1 MGANHDYIVKSNN
14 YYRGLVDKAFKVGK
28 ATVKAKIEKDN
39 PEFVSLQ
46 TDGWTAAHTG
56 YIRGVCSESLHCTV
70 LQYTALHWTVIQCNS
85 QYCTA
90 VNCTALHYTKLK
102 YTKLKYNVQ

>member
-1 MGANHDYIVKSNN
+1 MGANPDYIVKSNN

-28 ATVKAKIEKDN
+28 ATVKAKMEKDN

-56 YIRGVCSESLHCTV
+56 YMGGICSKSLHCT
-70 LQYTALHWTVIQCNS
+70 AP
-85 QYCTA
+85 YCKIVHSTG
-90 VNCTALHYTKLK
+90 L
-102 YTKLKYNVQ
+102 

>member
-1 MGANHDYIVKSNN
+1 MGANPDYIVKSNN

-39 PEFVSLQ
+39 PPFVSLQ

-56 YIRGVCSESLHCTV
+56 YMGGICSESLHCTV
-70 LQYTALHWTVIQCNS
+70 LQYTALHCTVIQCHS
-85 QYCTA
+85 QYCTELCRSA
-90 VNCTALHYTKLK
+90 LHCTIIKCTAK
-102 YTKLKYNVQ
+102 